1 MTYRHKPNAKNFFAP
16 KYMNFEENFVFYFI
30 SPFKI
35 IALEKIYGSG
45 FPLSGNFNYMGMWE
59 YE

>member
-1 MTYRHKPNAKNFFAP
+1 MY
-16 KYMNFEENFVFYFI
+16 FEENFVFYFI